1 MIRLLSDSK
10 NPAGAGIF
18 VERRNSRFFG
28 MMRVSKIF
36 PPAVPLT
43 WLCPDYKIGLNHG
56 NSVDSKGPA
65 ALWPGILKG
74 KGFPLSYMLS

>member
-10 NPAGAGIF
+10 NPTGVGVFA
-18 VERRNSRFFG
+18 ERRNLSFFG
-28 MMRVSKIF
+28 MMRVSELF
-36 PPAVPLT
+36 PLAVPLN
-43 WLCPDYKIGLNHG
+43 WLRPDHEIGLNHG